1 MYDPRAPSSL
11 LALAEYRKPREA
23 RRLLRYAT
31 WRTRS
36 DAEAKDL
43 VADALVRVCDP
54 DDKPWDPSERTF
66 YRHMRRVM
74 DDDAIEQARTGF
86 KKYEIVDTEHEGF
99 DRAIQPIPGPDMALQ
114 AKRRLGWLRGMWGT
128 LVGRLRGNDR
138 LPLRIY
144 ALACGGQHDEPEELA
159 EQLGAPVEAIYE
171 AMRRLRYHGL
181 IVRHE
186 WEQKEQ
192 QRMAGL
198 REQAERARKK
208 EPS

>member
-11 LALAEYRKPREA
+11 LAIAEYGKPKEA
-23 RRLLRYAT
+23 SRLLRYAM

-54 DDKPWDPSERTF
+54 DDKPWDPSVRSF
-66 YRHMRRVM
+66 FRHMRRVM
-74 DDDAIEQARTGF
+74 DDDAIEDNRTGF
-86 KKYEIVDTEHEGF
+86 KKYEIVDTEHEAF
-99 DRAIQPIPGPDMALQ
+99 DRVIQPIPGPDMALQ
-114 AKRRLGWLRGMWGT
+114 AKRRLGWLREMWGT
-128 LVGRLRGNDR
+128 LLGRLRGKDR

-144 ALACGGQHDEPEELA
+144 ELACAGQHDEPEEFA
-159 EQLGAPVEAIYE
+159 QQLGVPVEAIYE

-186 WEQKEQ
+186 WEEKEK

-208 EPS
+208 ERP